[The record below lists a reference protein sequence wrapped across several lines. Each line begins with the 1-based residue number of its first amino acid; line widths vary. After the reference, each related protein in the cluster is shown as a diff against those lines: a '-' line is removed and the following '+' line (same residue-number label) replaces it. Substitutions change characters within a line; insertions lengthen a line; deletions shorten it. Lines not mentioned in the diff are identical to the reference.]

1 MQQRAA
7 RARFEA
13 LLTGAERYLTQGRNP
28 AELTPQAAEALG
40 LVPLDW
46 FGGEPFPS
54 HDHVGNPIFHIES
67 MLSGSRG
74 GAIEVG
80 IEGGYAALKPTIDR
94 YSPQA
99 SAIYFPYPSRLA
111 PKASLTGGA
120 AMLVMEFERT
130 ELARAAAAAATGR
143 EEIDKPVAA
152 PSAALVPAVPAPG
165 RTGDSKK

>member
-1 MQQRAA
+1 MQQHAA

-13 LLTGAERYLTQGRNP
+13 LLTGAERYLSQGRNP
-28 AELTPQAAEALG
+28 AELTPQAAETLG

-67 MLSGSRG
+67 ILSGSRG
-74 GAIEVG
+74 GGIAVG
-80 IEGGYAALKPTIDR
+80 IEGSYAALKPTIDR

-130 ELARAAAAAATGR
+130 GLARAAAAAATGG
-143 EEIDKPVAA
+143 EETRKPVAA
-152 PSAALVPAVPAPG
+152 PSAALVPTVPAPG
-165 RTGDSKK
+165 RTEDPKK